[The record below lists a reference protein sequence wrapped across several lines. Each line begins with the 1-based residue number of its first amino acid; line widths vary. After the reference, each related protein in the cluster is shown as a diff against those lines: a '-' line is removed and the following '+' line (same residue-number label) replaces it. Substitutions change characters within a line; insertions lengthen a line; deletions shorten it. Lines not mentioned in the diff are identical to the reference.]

1 MSVMTDLRK
10 SVSTSTPVYAVV
22 GVTDLAV
29 QKVREMQ
36 DRATKARAVLE
47 QRGVQLRAEFGVK
60 QLPATVQSKAQEA
73 QVRAQHLPTEA
84 LTKVLEAAGRAEETY
99 EDLGTRG
106 KKLIDRI
113 AGQAA
118 TKDLLNQGKLTISRG
133 KAVVTTARRGS
144 KDTQTAAKAAVTTA
158 RRETAEVV
166 GDTQKTVAT
175 RTTGTKRA
183 VKRTTTTATKRA
195 VRTKRVARATT
206 TGARKTAQA
215 ASRSTQ
221 AGAAKVGS

>member
-10 SVSTSTPVYAVV
+10 SVTKSTPVYAMV

-29 QKVREMQ
+29 QKAREVQ
-36 DRATKARAVLE
+36 DRATRARAVLE
-47 QRGVQLRAEFGVK
+47 LRAGKLRTEIDLK
-60 QLPATVQSKAQEA
+60 SLPATVQVKAQEA

-84 LTKVLEAAGRAEETY
+84 LTKALGAAGRAEETY
-99 EDLGTRG
+99 EDLGARG
-106 KKLIDRI
+106 KRLIDRI

-118 TKDLLNQGKLTISRG
+118 TKDLLNQGRLTISRG
-133 KAVVTTARRGS
+133 KAVVTTVRRGS

-166 GDTQKTVAT
+166 DDTQKT

-183 VKRTTTTATKRA
+183 VKRTTTTAKKRA
-195 VRTKRVARATT
+195 VRTKSTAKATAT
-206 TGARKTAQA
+206 SARKTAAA
-215 ASRSTQ
+215 ASKAT
-221 AGAAKVGS
+221 GAAAEKIGN